1 MKKSITSLLFMCIL
15 FVYAQE
21 KTLDSRENSGD
32 TIAYHK
38 NKSISKP
45 RTFKKDLKETYNGKD
60 FVYQEN
66 NPNKKVSINNSFNLG
81 IFEFFIFFMQTIF
94 PFLLGAFII
103 FIILKVLLGFDAQFW
118 KPSKRSKKITETLIY
133 ENENLHELHLEG
145 LLKQALE
152 NKNFRLAIRYYYLT
166 SLKILSNKEMISYHK
181 DKTNSAYLSEIE
193 NRDIKNQFSY
203 LSYVYAY
210 VWYGEFTLDEASFI
224 RAQHKYQSFLKSL
237 V

>member
-1 MKKSITSLLFMCIL
+1 MCTL

-21 KTLDSRENSGD
+21 KTLDSLENSGE
-32 TIAYHK
+32 TIEYHK
-38 NKSISKP
+38 NTTINQP

-60 FVYQEN
+60 FVYQEDKST
-66 NPNKKVSINNSFNLG
+66 KKVAKNNSFNLG
-81 IFEFFIFFMQTIF
+81 ILEFFIFFMQTIF
-94 PFLLGAFII
+94 PFLLGGFII
-103 FIILKVLLGFDAQFW
+103 FVILKVLLGFDAQFW
-118 KPSKRSKKITETLIY
+118 KSSRSSKKITDRLIY
-133 ENENLHELHLEG
+133 DDEDLHELPLEG

-166 SLKILSNKEMISYHK
+166 SLKILSNKEVISYHK
-181 DKTNSAYLSEIE
+181 DKTNSAYLLEIE
-193 NRDIKNQFSY
+193 NMDIKNQFSY

-224 RAQHKYQSFLKSL
+224 SAQNKYQSFLKSL